1 MSEEI
6 KVTYKLKMS
15 DGKIRTYLIRLDET
29 TLELIEEKSDTPPKW
44 ADLEHRKCD
53 HCPLNSKDFPHCPVA
68 KNLATIVDEYKQLK
82 SFETCYVEVETS
94 NRNYSK
100 QITLQEVLYSIFG
113 LIMPATKCPHLK
125 FLRPMAR
132 FHLPF
137 SSFQETMVRST
148 SFYLLGQYFVT
159 RKGGKPDFELSKMDE
174 LYVNV
179 QKVNEGILNRI
190 RSIATGDADANSLTI
205 LNVFA
210 QMLSMQLSDDL
221 SEIQSF
227 FES

>member
-15 DGKIRTYLIRLDET
+15 DGKARTYAIRLNEK
-29 TLELIEEKSDTPPKW
+29 TLDLVEEGVAVAPKW
-44 ADLEHRKCD
+44 ADLENRKCD
-53 HCPLNSKDFPHCPVA
+53 HCPLNSKEFPQCPVA
-68 KNLATIVDEYKQLK
+68 KSLAAIADEYKQIK
-82 SFETCYVEVETS
+82 SFETCSAEVEAP

-100 QITLQEVLYSIFG
+100 QMSLQEALYSIFG

-148 SFYLLGQYFVT
+148 SFYLLGQYFVAK
-159 RKGGKPDFELSKMDE
+159 KGGTPDYELKNLDQ
-174 LYVNV
+174 LYANV
-179 QKVNEGILNRI
+179 QKVNEGMINRI

-205 LNVFA
+205 LNGFA
-210 QMLSMQLSDDL
+210 QLLSMQLSEDL
-221 SEIQSF
+221 SEIQEV
-227 FES
+227 FEV